1 MTTSEFLSGFLMSRP
16 HANATAK
23 PELIEKVWAS
33 VKANRDRAGSA
44 KIRQGMGP
52 SEKGKASAM
61 TGPIF
66 PPLPSPVRAPLAT
79 LEEQRKFMKLL
90 ELNDELSGPCA

>member
-1 MTTSEFLSGFLMSRP
+1 MSRP

-44 KIRQGMGP
+44 KIRQGVD
-52 SEKGKASAM
+52 KGKATAFV
-61 TGPIF
+61 GPVF
-66 PPLPSPVRAPLAT
+66 PPLPLPTRSPTSTLA
-79 LEEQRKFMKLL
+79 EQRKFMNLL
-90 ELNDELSGPCA
+90 QRSDELSGPCA

>member
-1 MTTSEFLSGFLMSRP
+1 MTTSDYIAGFLTSNTQRA

-44 KIRQGMGP
+44 KIRQGKATAFVGP
-52 SEKGKASAM
+52 V
-61 TGPIF
+61 F
-66 PPLPSPVRAPLAT
+66 PPLPLPTRSPTST